1 MPPSQLKRLKA
12 SLREQGITGPQK
24 SKKQK
29 KQQHGANVDQR
40 VQRQAALQGIRDSF
54 NPFEIQAPS
63 RPAKFETTTR
73 ETMNGKPIRPVGRP
87 GVSKSM
93 GEEARRKSMLPEM
106 QRKNKVGGVIDRRIG
121 EDDPSMDPEERA
133 LRRFQR
139 QQQRKKGTMFDLEEA
154 DEEGGLTHL
163 GKAIDFADEKAL
175 KDDFDA
181 DSLAGSDDEDRFLK
195 RRRPTEEVDGEDE
208 VVEEDGEDQPDRK
221 RSRKEIMEEV
231 VAKSKFHKYERQK
244 AKEEDDDLRAELDSG
259 MQDMLSLLMGH
270 KPPPKPVAPKPAPI
284 SSEPTMNADRLAMLQ
299 GKTRQQMDKEY
310 DARMREMAM
319 DQRAAPADRTKTAE
333 EKAAD
338 EAKRLKELE
347 ESRQRRMRGEESDE
361 EPQEKRPKK
370 SGVDVAPEDEDMRD
384 DAAEFG
390 FAVTEPRQKPMV
402 LDDEDEFEL
411 DDDLVAS
418 DSDVDASSA
427 SGDDSDED
435 AEDSDEDGEGNE
447 ESKTQKRSK
456 QTEEEEE
463 DEFVRGIL
471 YEDDNAAEKKDSHME
486 TSTSD
491 NVAYTYECPRSHA
504 ELLQTIKGAP
514 AQELPT
520 IVQRIRAL
528 YHPSLAAEN
537 KEKMHDFSTALVD
550 HISYMAQKNQP
561 LSVAEQLIRHLH
573 SLSRTYPDVIG
584 RAFRTHLEAFHKRGQ
599 PTAGDLMILTAIG
612 SIYPT
617 SDHFHQ
623 VVTPAITLMARWLG
637 LTTPASP
644 SDLSTGAFMVAL
656 SLHYQRLSKRYMPE
670 AVRFTLKSLQSRP
683 TPSPSALQPHIDNL
697 LAMAE
702 LWASQSA
709 FVEIFSPAATRTLK
723 TLKQT
728 KPLQRL
734 NIMLDQ
740 ARLRRRPLELH
751 HHRPQPIR
759 TSNPKFE
766 EGFDPNKHYDP
777 DRERADSAKLRKE
790 YKRERKGALREL
802 RKDANFTAREQL
814 REKKER
820 DVEYEKKYRRL
831 VAEIQGEE
839 GHASKEY
846 EREKRLR
853 KGKR

>member
-73 ETMNGKPIRPVGRP
+73 ETMNGKSNRPVGRP

-139 QQQRKKGTMFDLEEA
+139 QQQRKKGNIFDLEEA
-154 DEEGGLTHL
+154 DEEGGLTHG
-163 GKAIDFADEKAL
+163 GKAIDFGSDEPI

-181 DSLAGSDDEDRFLK
+181 ESLAGSDNEDRFLK
-195 RRRPTEEVDGEDE
+195 RRRPTEEVDGEDD
-208 VVEEDGEDQPDRK
+208 VVEDGAEDQPDRK

-270 KPPPKPVAPKPAPI
+270 KPPPKPVAPAAAP
-284 SSEPTMNADRLAMLQ
+284 SGKEPTMNADRLAMLQ

-319 DQRAAPADRTKTAE
+319 DQRAAPTDRTKTAE

-361 EPQEKRPKK
+361 EPEEKKPKK
-370 SGVDVAPEDEDMRD
+370 SGVDVGPEDEDMRD
-384 DAAEFG
+384 DAADFG
-390 FAVTEPRQKPMV
+390 FAANGPRREKPMV

-418 DSDVDASSA
+418 DSDVDATSA
-427 SGDDSDED
+427 SEDEYED
-435 AEDSDEDGEGNE
+435 EEDSEEDGEDAGE
-447 ESKTQKRSK
+447 ARAPKKSR

-471 YEDDNAAEKKDSHME
+471 YKDDKAAETKDAHLK
-486 TSTSD
+486 TSD
-491 NVAYTYECPRSHA
+491 KVAYTYECPRSHA
-504 ELLQTIKGAP
+504 ELLQITKGAP
-514 AQELPT
+514 VQELPT
-520 IVQRIRAL
+520 IVQRVRAL

-550 HISYMAQKNQP
+550 HIAYMAQKNQP
-561 LSVAEQLIRHLH
+561 LAVAEQLIRHLH
-573 SLSRTYPDVIG
+573 SLSRSYPDVIG

-599 PTAGDLMILTAIG
+599 PIAGDLMILTAIG

-637 LTTPASP
+637 LTTPASA
-644 SDLSTGAFMVAL
+644 SDLSTGACIVAL
-656 SLHYQRLSKRYMPE
+656 SLHYQRLSKRYVPE
-670 AVRFTLKSLQSRP
+670 AVRFTLKALQLKP
-683 TPSPSALQPHIDNL
+683 TPSTTALQPHIDNL
-697 LAMAE
+697 LTMAE
-702 LWASQSA
+702 LWHSKSA
-709 FVEIFSPAATRTLK
+709 FTEIFSPAAITTLK
-723 TLKQT
+723 ALKQT

-740 ARLRRRPLELH
+740 ARLRRGPLELH

-777 DRERADSAKLRKE
+777 DKERTESAKLRKE

-831 VAEIQGEE
+831 VAEIQGEA
-839 GHASKEY
+839 GHDSKEY